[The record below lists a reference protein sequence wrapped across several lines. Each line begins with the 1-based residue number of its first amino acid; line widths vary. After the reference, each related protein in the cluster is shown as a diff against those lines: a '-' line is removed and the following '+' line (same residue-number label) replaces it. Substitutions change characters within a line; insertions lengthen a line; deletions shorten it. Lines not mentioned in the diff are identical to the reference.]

1 MSRHPGLKMVAVTPA
16 PDEMR
21 GEVVMAC
28 VILDDPAEISE
39 ATALSLFK
47 HAQAELAYYKTPG
60 YVAFLSAMPLTAT
73 QKPKRNEIKQL
84 ARRLIDDAQGDELAD
99 ARVFDLR
106 DRKKK
111 AK

>member
-1 MSRHPGLKMVAVTPA
+1 
-16 PDEMR
+16 
-21 GEVVMAC
+21 
-28 VILDDPAEISE
+28 
-39 ATALSLFK
+39 
-47 HAQAELAYYKTPG
+47 
-60 YVAFLSAMPLTAT
+60 MPLTAT

-99 ARVFDLR
+99 AKVFDLR